1 MGRRTTTGRSGT
13 KCNEEHDALLSHLL
27 ALKKP
32 QLKDFLSA
40 QELAKSGT
48 KAEIRDRLE
57 AALASGAL
65 PADAVVQFLDEVTPW
80 GKQHVFLY
88 RGPTGSVAE
97 WKRPAW
103 VEQLL
108 TSHGHHHLLNKRLP
122 LVLPEEMTLSSIAH
136 DGRRLRITAIRKR
149 QWSERDTELDERR
162 SGELGESIHLRAFVE
177 RTTRGLV
184 AFEWDLLANA
194 AMLQVSQLPS
204 GTKYED
210 VADEFFELLE
220 HWLDRSRFTILD
232 LRRAIPR
239 FHRIEEAGSGEVLS
253 HKIDYR
259 TIEGRRLAAS
269 SASPSSPVLGDPI
282 IDAGLAALREKGVGH
297 LGKFLF
303 GDDGTANGSAATS
316 ANGSTQSGTKGVH
329 VHIIGYRNRVRFMT
343 ATDEDTVRDVLSRI
357 RTHCS

>member
-1 MGRRTTTGRSGT
+1 MGRRTTTGRSGN

-32 QLKDFLSA
+32 QLKDFLGA
-40 QELAKSGT
+40 QKLAKSGS
-48 KAEIRDRLE
+48 KAEIRERME

-65 PADAVVQFLDEVTPW
+65 SSDAVVRFLDEVTPW

-88 RGPTGSVAE
+88 RGPTGSVAD
-97 WKRPAW
+97 WKKPEW
-103 VEQLL
+103 VEARLKH
-108 TSHGHHHLLNKRLP
+108 HGHHHLLNKRLP
-122 LVLPEEMTLSSIAH
+122 LILPEELTLSSITH
-136 DGRRLRITAIRKR
+136 DGHRLRVTAIRKR
-149 QWSERDTELDERR
+149 LWSERNPELDETR
-162 SGELGESIHLRAFVE
+162 SGELGEAIHLRAFVE
-177 RTTRGLV
+177 RITRGLV
-184 AFEWDLLANA
+184 AFEWDLIANA

-239 FHRIEEAGSGEVLS
+239 FHKTEEGGGSAVLS

-259 TIEGRRLAAS
+259 TLEGRRLAAS
-269 SASPSSPVLGDPI
+269 SASPSSSVLGDPV
-282 IDAGLAALREKGVGH
+282 IDAGLAAIRDKGVGH
-297 LGKFLF
+297 LGKFLL
-303 GDDGTANGSAATS
+303 GSNGTSNGTAATS
-316 ANGSTQSGTKGVH
+316 ANGSAHSGARGVH
-329 VHIIGYRNRVRFMT
+329 VHIVGYRNRVRFMT